1 MNDERKIV
9 IEYGNNSPDILLD
22 IVAAEIAAR
31 LFAGSNKNDEALCAT
46 NEIVRV

>member
-22 IVAAEIAAR
+22 IVAAEIAVR
-31 LFAGSNKNDEALCAT
+31 LFAGSNKNDEALFTT